1 MEQLPRTE
9 SDQLE
14 RVVAAEQYVGYT
26 FATNDGEPYL
36 TPERIAIMESAEAKV
51 EEMRQSLALAV
62 KSLGMEVS
70 DEQLSSWTPEP
81 GQIIKLQHELR
92 HERRRGRMLDG
103 LRAYLQDPTKM
114 EQFRDHQKEALHKL
128 GRFMEQAPREDD
140 GSKRGYVDMATGTG
154 KTGVITGFVEGLKHF
169 EDPADPTRVVVLSP
183 TQQITKQTIGLPMTD
198 QDEPKGFAKF
208 TPGLEPS
215 SYYQYDHTISPLTV
229 MTIAS
234 FGNLM
239 KQALMPETDVVV
251 IDETHMVLGEQIS
264 ELIRRYAPNK
274 IVVGFTA
281 TPDYSTDKTSAS
293 LLKNRIHSLPLPE
306 AVRRGILAP
315 FEAELR
321 PLHVEVPD
329 KDASGLETRE
339 YNLAVEKAYF
349 DARLEDALP
358 DIVTA
363 IESGVGVLVRCPPGG
378 NIWFA
383 RRVEELLREK
393 GSMGPNMPPYN
404 IRALAL
410 GGSDQ
415 SLHTRQRFVEF
426 FNAGQIGVFAYVK
439 SINMGTD
446 VPRAKLMVNLK
457 PESQIVDITQAAG
470 RVGRYWED
478 ASGRSVKAKCID
490 YVDSRLGNAQFTVID
505 VLNGRTPQ
513 GGVDLEWE
521 VGNIPESV
529 DFNSVGELDFSSS
542 LGTVTRFELGV
553 DPEHTD
559 RRYSITEAAGYF
571 DIGLPYLRQY
581 LENVGLAE
589 EELSQTDIATLEDLF
604 PELRIPFASDE
615 YITTQKLKESL
626 GVRGTALNF
635 EHSLTEQNIITTR
648 MRDAEG
654 TVRTY
659 VLRKDVRR

>member
-1 MEQLPRTE
+1 MEQHPRIHADE
-9 SDQLE
+9 LE
-14 RVVAAEQYVGYT
+14 RIVAAEQYVGYT
-26 FATNDGEPYL
+26 FITGNDESL
-36 TPERIAIMESAEAKV
+36 VTPERTAIMESAEVKV

-70 DEQLSSWTPEP
+70 EEQLNAWVPEP

-92 HERRRGRMLDG
+92 HERRRARMLDG
-103 LRAYLQDPTKM
+103 FRAYLQDPSKM
-114 EQFRDHQKEALHKL
+114 DKFRGHQKEALHKL
-128 GRFMEQAPREDD
+128 GHFMEYAEREED

-154 KTGVITGFVEGLKHF
+154 KTSVITGFVEALKHF

-198 QDEPKGFAKF
+198 ADEPKGFAKF
-208 TPGLEPS
+208 TPGLEPT

-229 MTIAS
+229 MTNAS

-264 ELIRRYAPNK
+264 ELIRRYAPDK

-358 DIVTA
+358 DIVEA
-363 IESGVGVLVRCPPGG
+363 IQKGVGVLVRCPPGG
-378 NIWFA
+378 DIWFA
-383 RRVEELLREK
+383 RRVEELLRQK
-393 GSMGPNMPPYN
+393 DSMGRNKPPFN

-415 SLHTRQRFVEF
+415 SLHRRQRFVEF
-426 FNAGQIGVFAYVK
+426 FNAGNIGVFAYVK

-470 RVGRYWED
+470 RVGRYWEND
-478 ASGRSVKAKCID
+478 KGVSVKAKCID
-490 YVDSRLGNAQFTVID
+490 YADPRLGDAQFTVID

-513 GGVDLEWE
+513 VGDDQVWE
-521 VGNIPESV
+521 VTGEIEGV
-529 DFNSVGELDFSSS
+529 DFNSVDGLDFNSSM
-542 LGTVTRFELGV
+542 GAVTRFELGV
-553 DPEHTD
+553 DPEHTN

-571 DIGLPYLRQY
+571 DIGLPFLRQY
-581 LENVGLAE
+581 LESVGIVE
-589 EELSQTDIATLEDLF
+589 EELTQADITTLEDLF
-604 PELRIPFASDE
+604 PELRIPFANEE
-615 YITTQKLKESL
+615 YITTRELKSRW
-626 GVRGTALNF
+626 GIRGTDLNF
-635 EHSLTEQNIITTR
+635 EHQLTEQNVITTR
-648 MRDAEG
+648 MRDVEG
-654 TVRTY
+654 TVRTF
-659 VLRKDVRR
+659 VLRKDVRP

>member
-1 MEQLPRTE
+1 MEQLHRIE

-26 FATNDGEPYL
+26 FVTSGDEPYV
-36 TPERIAIMESAEAKV
+36 TPERLAIMEAAETKV
-51 EEMRQSLALAV
+51 EEMRQSLAVAV

-70 DEQLSSWTPEP
+70 EEQLNAWNPEP
-81 GQIIKLQHELR
+81 GQVIKLQHELR
-92 HERRRGRMLDG
+92 HERRRARMLDG
-103 LRAYLQDPTKM
+103 LRAYLQDPEKM
-114 EQFRDHQKEALHKL
+114 DKFRDHQKEALHKL
-128 GRFMEQAPREDD
+128 GRFVEETEREED

-154 KTGVITGFVEGLKHF
+154 KTGVITGFVDGLKHF
-169 EDPADPTRVVVLSP
+169 EDPADPTRIVILSP

-208 TPGLEPS
+208 TPELEPT

-229 MTIAS
+229 MTNAS

-239 KQALMPETDVVV
+239 KQALMPETDVVI
-251 IDETHMVLGEQIS
+251 IDETHTVLGEQIS
-264 ELIRRYAPNK
+264 EFIRRYAPNK
-274 IVVGFTA
+274 LVVGFTA

-321 PLHVEVPD
+321 PLHVDVPD

-358 DIVTA
+358 DIVA
-363 IESGVGVLVRCPPGG
+363 AVQKGEGVLVRCPPGG
-378 NIWFA
+378 DVWFA

-393 GSMGPNMPPYN
+393 DSMGRNKPPFD

-415 SLHTRQRFVEF
+415 SLHKRQRFVEL
-426 FNAGQIGVFAYVK
+426 FNAGKIGVFAYVK

-446 VPRAKLMVNLK
+446 VPRAKLLVNLK
-457 PESQIVDITQAAG
+457 PESKIVDITQAAG

-478 ASGRSVKAKCID
+478 ARGTSVKAKCID
-490 YVDSRLGNAQFTVID
+490 YTDPRLGDAQFTVID

-513 GGVDLEWE
+513 AGEDLVWE
-521 VGNIPESV
+521 VTGELEGI
-529 DFNSVGELDFSSS
+529 DFNSVSELDFNSS
-542 LGTVTRFELGV
+542 LGAVTRFELGK
-553 DPEHTD
+553 DPEHTN

-581 LENVGLAE
+581 LESVGIVDDE
-589 EELSQTDIATLEDLF
+589 IGQSDIATLEDLF
-604 PELRIPFASDE
+604 PELRIPFASKD
-615 YITTQKLKESL
+615 YVTTRQLKKEL
-626 GVRGTALNF
+626 GVRGTHMNF
-635 EHSLTEQNIITTR
+635 EHQLTEQNVITTR
-648 MRDAEG
+648 MRDGEG

-659 VLRKDVRR
+659 VLRKDVRQ

>member
-1 MEQLPRTE
+1 MEQRPGIHT
-9 SDQLE
+9 DQLE
-14 RVVAAEQYVGYT
+14 RIVAAEQYVGYT
-26 FATNDGEPYL
+26 FITGNDEPFV
-36 TPERIAIMESAEAKV
+36 TPERTAIMESAGVKV

-70 DEQLSSWTPEP
+70 EEQLSAWTPEP
-81 GQIIKLQHELR
+81 GQIVKLQQELR
-92 HERRRGRMLDG
+92 HERRRARMLDG
-103 LRAYLQDPTKM
+103 FQAYLQDPTKM
-114 EQFRDHQKEALHKL
+114 DKFRDHQKEALHKL
-128 GRFMEQAPREDD
+128 GHFMEYAEREED

-154 KTGVITGFVEGLKHF
+154 KTGVITGFVEALKHF

-183 TQQITKQTIGLPMTD
+183 TQQITKQTIGLPMTND
-198 QDEPKGFAKF
+198 DEPKGFAKF
-208 TPGLEPS
+208 TPGLEPT

-229 MTIAS
+229 MTNAS

-251 IDETHMVLGEQIS
+251 IDETHMALGEQIS
-264 ELIRRYAPNK
+264 EFIRRYAPNK

-293 LLKNRIHSLPLPE
+293 LLKNRIHSLSLPE

-358 DIVTA
+358 DIVEA
-363 IESGVGVLVRCPPGG
+363 IQKGVGVLVRCPPGG
-378 NIWFA
+378 DIWFA
-383 RRVEELLREK
+383 RRVEELLRQK
-393 GSMGPNMPPYN
+393 DSMGPNKPPFD

-415 SLHTRQRFVEF
+415 SLHRRQRFVEF
-426 FNAGQIGVFAYVK
+426 FNGGKIGVFAYVK

-470 RVGRYWED
+470 RVGRYWEND
-478 ASGRSVKAKCID
+478 KGVSVKAKCID
-490 YVDSRLGNAQFTVID
+490 YVDPRLGDAQFTVID

-513 GGVDLEWE
+513 AGDDQVWE
-521 VGNIPESV
+521 VAGEIEGV
-529 DFNSVGELDFSSS
+529 DFNSVDGLAFNSS

-553 DPEHTD
+553 DPEHTN

-571 DIGLPYLRQY
+571 DIGLPFLRQY
-581 LENVGLAE
+581 LESVGIVE
-589 EELSQTDIATLEDLF
+589 EELTQTDITTLEDLF
-604 PELRIPFASDE
+604 PELRIPFANDE
-615 YITTQKLKESL
+615 YITARELKSHW
-626 GVRGTALNF
+626 GIRGTDLNF
-635 EHSLTEQNIITTR
+635 EHQLTEQNIITTR

-659 VLRKDVRR
+659 VLRKDVRQ